1 MHSAYMWAM
10 TRHSRKA
17 SQQRKASPKKTRSF
31 KSSTEKR
38 VRQVRQDMRK
48 DSSLSLAR
56 ASRRRRIDP
65 RTVLK
70 HDPTGFR
77 KDTSGRIRACAV
89 PSRQKILYIPWF
101 EPGEVKP
108 IPTKSKAERLLVGR
122 WMAALNSAGRNDW
135 SKMNNFP
142 RGKRVGGV
150 LLPTNPAEIQQILK
164 SLADKESPFE
174 GLYRTIVRRR

>member
-1 MHSAYMWAM
+1 M
-10 TRHSRKA
+10 TRHSRKV
-17 SQQRKASPKKTRSF
+17 SRKRKTSPKKTRSF

-48 DSSLSLAR
+48 DPSLSFAR
-56 ASRRRRIDP
+56 ASRSRGIDP

-70 HDPTGFR
+70 HGPNGFR
-77 KDTSGRIRACAV
+77 KDASGRIRAYAV
-89 PSRQKILYIPWF
+89 PGRQKILYIPWF

-122 WMAALNSAGRNDW
+122 WMAALNSAGHNNW

-150 LLPTNPAEIQQILK
+150 LLPTNPAQIQQILK
-164 SLADKESPFE
+164 SLADRESPFE